1 MAVVHEPMAVR
12 AAREVLAVQKVKAT
26 RQDALLYSAMTWT
39 GIGTAGIGL
48 TWIAGLSPGLR
59 PYGPLGAVLGVI
71 LACAALGLAVAS
83 ARRQV
88 ALRRVAAALAGTVF
102 TAGAALIIWST
113 SNITGAVTYVFVAG
127 LHTLW
132 ALRSD

>member
-1 MAVVHEPMAVR
+1 MAVR
-12 AAREVLAVQKVKAT
+12 AAREVLAVQKTKAT

-39 GIGTAGIGL
+39 GVGTVGIGL
-48 TWIAGLSPGLR
+48 TWVAGLSPGLR
-59 PYGPLGAVLGVI
+59 PFGVLGVV
-71 LACAALGLAVAS
+71 LGVLVACAALGLTWGS

-88 ALRRVAAALAGTVF
+88 ALRRVSSAAAGTVF
-102 TAGAALIIWST
+102 TAAAALIVWST
-113 SNITGAVTYVFVAG
+113 ANITGAVTYVLIAG